1 MTTENEMPE
10 SAAFDW
16 KESLRAAWK
25 RRWLIVA
32 CLILGVGVAFVLLAK
47 KEVLYE
53 ARAVLFIDERV
64 PGLLDNVKPLVN
76 EQFNNAD
83 MINTMVDILGGYP
96 FALRVT
102 EQLNLNH
109 DRDFL
114 KAAGLEG
121 ENVTAE
127 HAARVLNG
135 MVKAR
140 YREGTRLLDITV
152 RSKGAA
158 ESEKIANSYAQE
170 YLNFVLDR
178 RMVATRSAN
187 ESLIQESERL
197 RQRMRASETAMQ
209 KFREKERTASL
220 ESLQEEA
227 QNKLTEITL
236 RTSQLED
243 KEVQLKRD
251 LAAAKA
257 GSGSPEELLRLP
269 SVANDL
275 KVAAL
280 SSLIAEHERNIS
292 VLSQRYRPKH
302 PTYMG
307 AAAALQFSVT
317 ERNEILLDAV
327 TMLDTTLQQ
336 TDVQLQ
342 QTRQTKSEY
351 EAQLLKITAKA
362 IDYNDLKREL
372 ESDSA
377 LYSSV
382 LERLKEADVT
392 KSFNDAPV
400 QIHELASMPISD
412 ASSPIKTFAAC
423 TFVGLLSGL
432 GIAIGLHFLDQSV
445 KTIDEAEKISGLSV
459 FSSIPLI
466 KPLKS
471 GEGLVTFKNREGQAA
486 EAFRSLRAVL
496 ASRERLVECRRI
508 LLFTSP
514 MPGEG
519 KTFTSSN
526 FAITLAQQGLR
537 TLLIDADLRRPGVA
551 NLFASAKGR
560 AGLSDVLAST
570 VSLDDAL
577 TPTKIPKLTLLTAGY
592 AVSDPSE
599 LLAPEKLRALLKRAA
614 DDFDRIV
621 IDSPP
626 CLAVS
631 DTILLAAHADVCC
644 LVVRAF
650 GTSKSVLKRAVKM
663 LDEADCPPAGI
674 VFNGL
679 PSNGSDS
686 YSYYY
691 SSLNGNGSYEKP
703 VAAEI

>member
-1 MTTENEMPE
+1 MTTDKEIPE

-32 CLILGVGVAFVLLAK
+32 CLILGVGAAVVLLAK
-47 KEVLYE
+47 REVIYE

-76 EQFNNAD
+76 EQFNNSD

-96 FALRVT
+96 FAVRVT
-102 EQLNLNH
+102 EHLRLNN
-109 DRDFL
+109 DVAFL
-114 KAAGLEG
+114 RSAGIE
-121 ENVTAE
+121 ENGVSVE
-127 HAARVLNG
+127 RAARMLNG

-140 YREGTRLLDITV
+140 FREGTRLLDITAKNKV
-152 RSKGAA
+152 AA
-158 ESEKIANSYAQE
+158 QAEKIANSYAQE
-170 YLNFVLDR
+170 YLSFVLDR

-187 ESLIQESERL
+187 ESLMQESERL

-243 KEVQLKRD
+243 KETQLKRD

-257 GSGSPEELLRLP
+257 GSGSSEELLRLP
-269 SVANDL
+269 SVANDA

-302 PTYMG
+302 PTYIG
-307 AAAALQFSVT
+307 ATAALQFSVA
-317 ERNEILLDAV
+317 ERDEILQDAV
-327 TMLDTTLQQ
+327 KMLDTTLQQ
-336 TDVQLQ
+336 TEVQLE

-351 EAQLLKITAKA
+351 EGELLGITAKA

-377 LYSSV
+377 LYGAV
-382 LERLKEADVT
+382 LERLKEVDVT

-400 QIHELASMPISD
+400 QIHELASRPSTD
-412 ASSPIKTFAAC
+412 PSSPMKTFAAC

-445 KTIDEAEKISGLSV
+445 KTIDEAEKITGLSV
-459 FSSIPLI
+459 FSSIPLVKSI
-466 KPLKS
+466 KG
-471 GEGLVTFKNREGQAA
+471 GEGLVAFKNREGVAA

-496 ASRERLVECRRI
+496 ASRERLVECRRV

-519 KTFTSSN
+519 KTFSSAN
-526 FAITLAQQGLR
+526 FAVTLAQQGLR

-551 NLFASAKGR
+551 NLFASAKGK
-560 AGLSDVLAST
+560 AGLSDVLAGT
-570 VSLDDAL
+570 VSFDDAL
-577 TPTKIPKLTLLTAGY
+577 TPTKIPKLTILTAGY

-599 LLAPEKLRALLKRAA
+599 LLATEKLRELLNKASR
-614 DDFDRIV
+614 DFDRIV

-631 DTILLAAHADVCC
+631 DTILLAAHADICC

-650 GTSKSVLKRAVKM
+650 ATSKSTLKRAVKM

-674 VFNGL
+674 VLNCL
-679 PSNGSDS
+679 PGNANDS

-691 SSLNGNGSYEKP
+691 SSTNGAGSYEKS
-703 VAAEI
+703 VAADV

>member
-1 MTTENEMPE
+1 MTTENEIPE
-10 SAAFDW
+10 NAAFDW
-16 KESLRAAWK
+16 KECLRAAWK

-32 CLILGVGVAFVLLAK
+32 CLILGVGVAVILLAK
-47 KEVLYE
+47 KEVIYE

-96 FALRVT
+96 FAQRVT
-102 EQLNLNH
+102 EQLHLNS
-109 DRDFL
+109 DPAFL
-114 KAAGLEG
+114 RAAGIE
-121 ENVTAE
+121 ENSVSVE
-127 HAARVLNG
+127 RAARVLNG

-140 YREGTRLLDITV
+140 YRENTRLLDITV
-152 RSKGAA
+152 RSKIAA
-158 ESEKIANSYAQE
+158 ESEKIANSYARE
-170 YLNFVLDR
+170 YLSFVLDR

-220 ESLQEEA
+220 ESMQEEA

-236 RTSQLED
+236 RESQLED
-243 KEVQLKRD
+243 KETQLKRD
-251 LAAAKA
+251 LAAAKI
-257 GSGSPEELLRLP
+257 GSGSPDELLRLP
-269 SVANDL
+269 SVANDP

-280 SSLIAEHERNIS
+280 STLIAEHERNIS

-302 PTYMG
+302 PTYIG
-307 AAAALQFSVT
+307 ADAALQFTVA

-327 TMLDTTLQQ
+327 KILDTTLQQ

-342 QTRQTKSEY
+342 QTRQTKNEY
-351 EAQLLKITAKA
+351 EAQLLGITAKA

-392 KSFNDAPV
+392 KNFNDAPV
-400 QIHELASMPISD
+400 QIHELASMPTSD

-459 FSSIPLI
+459 FSSIPL
-466 KPLKS
+466 LKAVK
-471 GEGLVTFKNREGQAA
+471 GDEGLVAFKNREGQAA

-496 ASRERLVECRRI
+496 ASRERLVDGRRI

-514 MPGEG
+514 LPGEG
-519 KTFTSSN
+519 KTFSSSN
-526 FAITLAQQGLR
+526 FAITLSQQGLR

-560 AGLSDVLAST
+560 AGLSDVLSGSVT
-570 VSLDDAL
+570 FDEAL
-577 TPTKIPKLTLLTAGY
+577 TPTKIPKLTILTAGY

-599 LLAPEKLRALLKRAA
+599 LLSTEKLRTLLNRATR
-614 DDFDRIV
+614 DFDRVV

-650 GTSKSVLKRAVKM
+650 STSKSVLKRAVKM

-679 PSNGSDS
+679 PSSGSDS
-686 YSYYY
+686 YAYYY
-691 SSLNGNGSYEKP
+691 SSLNGNGSYEK
-703 VAAEI
+703 ALSAGA